1 MKRASLPVLFSLSLL
16 TACGGGSDGNGNNNA
31 NPPPSAAVPI
41 TSSNGLLVAQSTYQ
55 SAASSGDVA
64 GLAASN
70 GLTGS
75 AGGGL
80 YKPEVNK
87 PGIIDTL
94 VQIAI
99 PEIEQPC
106 LVSGSLTISGNL
118 EDPITPTL
126 SAGDT
131 IRADYNNCD
140 DGIGEVIDGRI
151 DFEVVSF
158 SGDALT
164 GLYDMT
170 MTLLLDNFQVTTAED
185 VLLANGDG
193 TATLNTLQAPYVE
206 AAVTGQSMLTDS
218 NTSTETLTNYSSAQ
232 TFDGTVLPSP
242 FTLLASGSLDSS
254 ELSGSVTYSTPVMFE
269 GFDTNYPN
277 AGQMLIVG
285 DASSARIT
293 AQANGVDVVIE
304 IYSNTTGEGTP
315 DETIMTTWVELAGL

>member
-118 EDPITPTL
+118 E
-126 SAGDT
+126 
-131 IRADYNNCD
+131 
-140 DGIGEVIDGRI
+140 
-151 DFEVVSF
+151 
-158 SGDALT
+158 
-164 GLYDMT
+164 
-170 MTLLLDNFQVTTAED
+170 
-185 VLLANGDG
+185 
-193 TATLNTLQAPYVE
+193 
-206 AAVTGQSMLTDS
+206 
-218 NTSTETLTNYSSAQ
+218 
-232 TFDGTVLPSP
+232 
-242 FTLLASGSLDSS
+242 
-254 ELSGSVTYSTPVMFE
+254 
-269 GFDTNYPN
+269 
-277 AGQMLIVG
+277 
-285 DASSARIT
+285 
-293 AQANGVDVVIE
+293 
-304 IYSNTTGEGTP
+304 
-315 DETIMTTWVELAGL
+315 